1 MSNELSTPKIL
12 VCPEDG
18 RKTAATKFST
28 AFNDRNVSYFVG
40 VDATE
45 YYPQMFLT
53 GDRNLAF
60 ERKPLQPGIFICT
73 SYRSAL
79 SWTETIHNRCGNIG
93 LADGSV
99 QHFDS
104 NKLAVAAARQEC
116 TNRLSIP

>member
-1 MSNELSTPKIL
+1 L
-12 VCPEDG
+12 VCPEDD
-18 RKTAATKFST
+18 RKTEAANFSI

-45 YYPQMFLT
+45 YFPQMFLS

-60 ERKPLQPGIFICT
+60 ERKPLQPGIFVCAT
-73 SYRSAL
+73 NRSAL

-104 NKLAVAAARQEC
+104 NKLVVATGQQEC
-116 TNRLSIP
+116 TNRLAIP